1 MVCFPTILVDFVM
14 ANVGRYTIHGCY
26 GKTEKKKNGQVLTC
40 LTALCESFVISS
52 HEQLG

>member
-26 GKTEKKKNGQVLTC
+26 GKTEKKKKRT
-40 LTALCESFVISS
+40 SFDLFNCAVRIVRDKQS
-52 HEQLG
+52 